1 MTFRVTSSPRD
12 LGERLCAA
20 AEKGDMDT
28 VKRLVEDGADTNYSG
43 IGVIYIIVI
52 LDISITSVGVL

>member
-20 AEKGDMDT
+20 AEKGDLDA
-28 VKRLVEDGADTNYSG
+28 VKRLVEAGADANYSG
-43 IGVIYIIVI
+43 IGVIYIIVK
-52 LDISITSVGVL
+52 LDILLTSVGVL